1 MFAKL
6 AWIGLAFLLA
16 CATPPSKEDIA
27 PEAATGRGS
36 TTSARGQR
44 FMVVAANP
52 YAADAGLAVL
62 KEGGSA
68 ADASITV
75 ALVLGLV
82 EPQSSGLGGGA
93 FALLREQ
100 GGRVRAFDGRELAPA
115 DATPEM
121 FLQDGQPMDFR
132 GVVPT
137 GRSVGVPGLV
147 RMLAQL
153 HEARGHLPWARLL
166 EPAIRLAEDG
176 FLLSPRLH
184 ALLAQDPSLRQDP
197 AAFAYFYLPDG
208 SPKPVGT
215 LLKNPAYADTLR
227 KLAQDPDAFYEGPI
241 AQDIVKAVQN
251 HPRLPGSLT
260 LGDLASY
267 RAVEREPVCAPYRR
281 WRVCGM
287 GPPSSGGVAVLQMLG
302 MMEALDPSATTPGT
316 AQGEHLLAEVG
327 RLAFADRDHY
337 LADPDFFP
345 VPIAKLLDP
354 AYLRQRA
361 ALVQPDATLGKAAP
375 GQVAP
380 ELGALG
386 PDLSP
391 EIPSTTHFVVVDAQG
406 DAVSL
411 TASVESGFGARIFVD
426 GFLLNNEMTD
436 FSFLPQVEG
445 APVAN
450 RVEPRKRPRS
460 SMAPTLVMDGQ
471 TGALRLALGSPGGSR
486 IIPFVARTLW
496 SVLDGH
502 DPLPQAL
509 ARPHVANRNGPT
521 ELERVEGQEAWAE
534 ELASALRAKGHEVVI
549 TDLNSGL
556 HGVEVTPQGELL
568 GAADPRR
575 EGTARGR

>member
-52 YAADAGLAVL
+52 YATDAGLAVL
-62 KEGGSA
+62 EEGGSA